1 MKKTQSNGITG
12 AGLFIMIGLV
22 ALGWFIYASARFIK
36 SRDRVVNVKGLAER
50 EVKAD
55 IAIWPITFKQA
66 SNDLSLLYNGMEDK
80 QIMLIDFLEKSG
92 FAKDEITAGQFE
104 TTDRYADSYSS
115 QNIQFRYI
123 SKNTVTVYSGKVELL
138 RQVMNSIG
146 ELGKKGIAIQPPNY
160 DNRTEFLFT
169 KLNEIKPEMVEEATA
184 KAREVANKFA
194 RDSQSELGK
203 LKSARQGQFS
213 IFNRDSNTP
222 HIKKVRVVTTMEYY
236 LVD

>member
-1 MKKTQSNGITG
+1 MTKTQSNGLTA
-12 AGLFIMIGLV
+12 AGFFIMIGLV
-22 ALGWFIYASARFIK
+22 VLGWFIYASARFVK
-36 SRDRVVNVKGLAER
+36 SRDRVVNVKGLSER

-66 SNDLSLLYNGMEDK
+66 SNDLSLLYNDMEDK
-80 QIMLIDFLEKSG
+80 QKMLIDFLEKNG
-92 FAKDEITAGQFE
+92 FTKDEITAGQFE
-104 TTDRYADSYSS
+104 TSDRFADSYSS

-123 SKNTVTVYSGKVELL
+123 SKNTVTVYSKQVELV
-138 RQVMNSIG
+138 RKAMNSIG
-146 ELGKKGIAIQPPNY
+146 KLGKRGIAIQPPNY
-160 DNRTEFLFT
+160 DNHTEFLFT

-213 IFNRDSNTP
+213 IYNRDSNTP

>member
-1 MKKTQSNGITG
+1 MENNKLNGVTA
-12 AGLFIMIGLV
+12 AGFFIAIGLV
-22 ALGWFIYASARFIK
+22 ALGWFMYSSARYVK

-50 EVKAD
+50 EVMAD

-66 SNDLSLLYNGMEDK
+66 SNDLEGLYNDMEKK
-80 QIMLIDFLEKSG
+80 QELLVSFLEESG
-92 FAKDEITAGQFE
+92 FSTDEITVGQFV
-104 TTDRYADSYSS
+104 TIDRVADEYSN
-115 QNIQFRYI
+115 QNIKFRYI
-123 SKNTVTVYSGKVELL
+123 SKNTVTVYSSQVQLV
-138 RQVMNSIG
+138 RQTMNSIG
-146 ELGKKGIAIQPPNY
+146 GLGKKGIAIMQQSY
-160 DNRTEFLFT
+160 DNRTEFLYT

-194 RDSQSELGK
+194 RDSESELGK

-222 HIKKVRVVTTMEYY
+222 HIKKIRVVTTMEYY

>member
-1 MKKTQSNGITG
+1 MKKDNSNGLTG
-12 AGLFIMIGLV
+12 AGLFVMIGLV
-22 ALGWFIYASARFIK
+22 ALGWFIYASARYIK

-50 EVKAD
+50 ELKAN

-66 SNDLSLLYNGMEDK
+66 SNDLGALYNDMEDK
-80 QIMLIDFLEKSG
+80 QKMLIRFLEESG
-92 FAKDEITAGQFE
+92 FSKEEITAGQFE
-104 TTDRYADSYSS
+104 TTDRYVDSYSP
-115 QNIQFRYI
+115 QNIKFRYI
-123 SKNTVTVYSGKVELL
+123 SRNTVTVYSEKVELV
-138 RQVMNSIG
+138 RKTMNGVG
-146 ELGKKGIAIQPPNY
+146 ELGKKGIAIEPANY

-194 RDSQSELGK
+194 HDSQSELGK
-203 LKSARQGQFS
+203 LKSAKQGQFS

-222 HIKKVRVVTTMEYY
+222 HIKKVRVVTTLEYY

>member
-1 MKKTQSNGITG
+1 MKKDNSNGITG

-22 ALGWFIYASARFIK
+22 ALGWFIYTSARFVK
-36 SRDRVVNVKGLAER
+36 SRDRVVNAKGLSER
-50 EVKAD
+50 EVRAD

-66 SNDLSLLYNGMEDK
+66 SNDLGLLYNDMEDK
-80 QIMLIDFLEKSG
+80 QQMLIDFLKKSG
-92 FAKDEITAGQFE
+92 FTMDEITAGQFE
-104 TTDRYADSYSS
+104 TTDRATDAYSS
-115 QNIQFRYI
+115 QNVKFRFI
-123 SKNTVTVYSGKVELL
+123 SKNTVTVYSDKVEEV
-138 RQVMNSIG
+138 REAMNSIG
-146 ELGKKGIAIQPPNY
+146 KLGKKGIAIIPPNY
-160 DNRTEFLFT
+160 ENRTEFLFT

-213 IFNRDSNTP
+213 IYNRDSNTP

>member
-1 MKKTQSNGITG
+1 MKKENANGLTG
-12 AGLFIMIGLV
+12 AGLFIAIGLV
-22 ALGWFIYASARFIK
+22 ALGWFIYASARYVK

-66 SNDLSLLYNGMEDK
+66 SNDLGALYTDMEDK
-80 QIMLIDFLEKSG
+80 QKMLINFLEKSG
-92 FAKDEITAGQFE
+92 FAKDEITAGQFV
-104 TTDRYADSYSS
+104 TNDRATDTYST
-115 QNIQFRYI
+115 QNVKFRYI
-123 SKNTVTVYSGKVELL
+123 SKNTVTVYSNKVELV
-138 RQVMNSIG
+138 REAMNNIG
-146 ELGKKGIAIQPPNY
+146 ELGKKGIAIVPPDY
-160 DNRTEFLFT
+160 ENRTEFLFT

-194 RDSQSELGK
+194 RDSESTLGK